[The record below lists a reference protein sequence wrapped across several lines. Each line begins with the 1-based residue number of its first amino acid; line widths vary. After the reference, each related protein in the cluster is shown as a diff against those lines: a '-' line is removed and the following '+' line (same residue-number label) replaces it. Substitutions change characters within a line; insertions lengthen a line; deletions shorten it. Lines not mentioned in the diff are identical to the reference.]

1 MTRILTVFSLIALLL
16 VGGCAEPMSKTQKG
30 AIYGALGGAAAG
42 ALVGQATGKN
52 TKSTLLGAGIG
63 AAAGAGIGAG
73 VGAYMDKKEREVREA
88 LAAVEGVNIVRDAN
102 VLFITF
108 RSDNQFAVG
117 SYVFNAQAQNDVA
130 RLAAIFREDDKNT
143 ILVSGHTDS
152 TGSEDIN
159 QTLSE
164 KRANAIRNIFVANG
178 VAAERVSTVGLGESQ
193 PVASNATEAGRR
205 LNRRVEIRVT
215 PK

>member
-1 MTRILTVFSLIALLL
+1 MTRIATVFCLIALLL
-16 VGGCAEPMSKTQKG
+16 GGCAEPMSKTQKG

-52 TKSTLLGAGIG
+52 TKSTLIGAGIG

-73 VGAYMDKKEREVREA
+73 VGAYMDKQEAQVRQA
-88 LAAVEGVNIVRDAN
+88 LEAVEGVNIVREN
-102 VLFITF
+102 NELFITF

-117 SYVFNAQAQNDVA
+117 SAVFNAQAQNDVA
-130 RLAAIFREDDKNT
+130 RLAAIFKENDKTT
-143 ILVSGHTDS
+143 ILVTGHTDS
-152 TGSEDIN
+152 TGREDYN

-164 KRANAIRNIFVANG
+164 KRASAIRNIFVANG
-178 VAAERVSTVGLGESQ
+178 VAPDRVNTVGLGESQ
-193 PVASNATEAGRR
+193 PIASNDSETGRR